1 MLNTGKDITMM
12 RDSRHFTLIELL
24 VVIAIIAILAA
35 MLLPALNKARMTAQK
50 SSCQNNLKS
59 MGNAVAMYAADHE
72 DTLPGLNGFGGFSL
86 AWWKCRIAPY
96 LGLNF
101 KLTDAREDWDEAFSK
116 GVFRCPVWKA
126 ALITSG
132 LIGEKNVYGG
142 GYGYGYYGDKHAT
155 GYQHATRG
163 IFWRKVTQVAMPSE
177 TIIIGESSDGNM
189 TQETAG
195 AVLYYGGCTSVPGDP
210 DRHDNAFNALWVDG
224 HVSLMKTLDYTRGKP
239 SSNSTANGQY
249 YYVYAGQK

>member
-1 MLNTGKDITMM
+1 MICRT
-12 RDSRHFTLIELL
+12 RRSFTLIELL

-59 MGNAVAMYAADHE
+59 MGNAVAMYTSDHD
-72 DTLPGLNGFGGFSL
+72 DTLPGLNGFAPFSL
-86 AWWKCRIAPY
+86 AWWKARIGPY
-96 LGLNF
+96 VGLSINP
-101 KLTDAREDWDEAFSK
+101 LDPALLRADWDEDFSK
-116 GVFRCPVWKA
+116 GVFRCPIWKS

-142 GYGYGYYGDKHAT
+142 GYGYGYYGDKYAT
-155 GYQHATRG
+155 GYQHSTRG

-177 TIIIGESSDGNM
+177 TIIIGESSDGNLA
-189 TQETAG
+189 QESAG
-195 AVLYYGGCTSVPGDP
+195 AVLYYGACTSVPGDP

-239 SSNSTANGQY
+239 SSNSTANGPY